1 MHKTTYD
8 KMNWFKNNYLN
19 PEEPMTILD
28 VGSLDTSDNN
38 YNYKSIFENPKW
50 DYKGLDFEN
59 GKNVDI
65 LVKDIYNWQ
74 EINNN
79 SYDVII
85 SGQLFEHLGFFWL
98 TMNEIARVLKP
109 GGICCIIVP
118 SDGPKHGSSNI
129 DCYRF
134 KEDSMEFL
142 AKYVDFNVLHISTNT
157 SKESKPWNDTCLVA
171 KKPGNSDNSI
181 NLEQRINNLES
192 KLDTLIKKYDI

>member
-1 MHKTTYD
+1 
-8 KMNWFKNNYLN
+8 
-19 PEEPMTILD
+19 
-28 VGSLDTSDNN
+28 
-38 YNYKSIFENPKW
+38 
-50 DYKGLDFEN
+50 
-59 GKNVDI
+59 
-65 LVKDIYNWQ
+65 
-74 EINNN
+74 
-79 SYDVII
+79 
-85 SGQLFEHLGFFWL
+85 
-98 TMNEIARVLKP
+98 MNEIARVLKP